1 MSGAQGVEHSRHTGS
16 REGLGRRGAS
26 RGERTGQ
33 ALEGR
38 EEGQNRG
45 PGAGDLRELPRVPLR
60 GEGSCGGGGVLRGS
74 QAPRR
79 AVCGT
84 RGSLRQNLLMSKLA
98 RVPRVSCPA
107 H

>member
-1 MSGAQGVEHSRHTGS
+1 MWGRTMIKGEQSVRGTGCRAQGVEHRGHTGS

-45 PGAGDLRELPRVPLR
+45 PG
-60 GEGSCGGGGVLRGS
+60 
-74 QAPRR
+74 
-79 AVCGT
+79 
-84 RGSLRQNLLMSKLA
+84 
-98 RVPRVSCPA
+98 
-107 H
+107 